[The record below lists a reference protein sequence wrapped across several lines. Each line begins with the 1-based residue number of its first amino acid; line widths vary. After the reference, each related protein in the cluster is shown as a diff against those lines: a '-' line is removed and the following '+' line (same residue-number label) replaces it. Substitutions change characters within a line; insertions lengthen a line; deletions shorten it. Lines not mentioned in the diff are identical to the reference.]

1 MPAVEIMT
9 VSLTFLKSKC
19 LIIHWSLIIRAKEK
33 ERFTTKA
40 EKGLQTSDFRLQ
52 TSDFGFQT
60 SDFRLRISDFRLQT
74 SDFRLQTFDP
84 SYQASSLHPAVLVR

>member
-33 ERFTTKA
+33 EHVLQQLDMKNSYVHRVINGSYNNA
-40 EKGLQTSDFRLQ
+40 ELVV
-52 TSDFGFQT
+52 
-60 SDFRLRISDFRLQT
+60 RIGC
-74 SDFRLQTFDP
+74 
-84 SYQASSLHPAVLVR
+84 ALVVIAENKTCQ